1 MYSQDKWNFLNLK
14 FKSHYHVLI
23 HIWYNGL
30 FFLFLKSF
38 MKENSVNIKRW
49 LQSLF
54 DFRPFYPYI
63 VWEVGKLH
71 THTHTHTY
79 IPTCVHVYI

>member
-1 MYSQDKWNFLNLK
+1 MVQ
-14 FKSHYHVLI
+14 
-23 HIWYNGL
+23 

-54 DFRPFYPYI
+54 DFRPFYPDI

-71 THTHTHTY
+71 IY
-79 IPTCVHVYI
+79 IYTCVHVYI

>member
-1 MYSQDKWNFLNLK
+1 
-14 FKSHYHVLI
+14 
-23 HIWYNGL
+23 
-30 FFLFLKSF
+30 

-54 DFRPFYPYI
+54 DFRPFYPDI

-71 THTHTHTY
+71 IY
-79 IPTCVHVYI
+79 IYTCVHVYI

>member
-1 MYSQDKWNFLNLK
+1 
-14 FKSHYHVLI
+14 
-23 HIWYNGL
+23 
-30 FFLFLKSF
+30 

-63 VWEVGKLH
+63 VCEVAKLH
-71 THTHTHTY
+71 KHTHIY
-79 IPTCVHVYI
+79 IYPHVYMYTYKINIYIYGFIYI